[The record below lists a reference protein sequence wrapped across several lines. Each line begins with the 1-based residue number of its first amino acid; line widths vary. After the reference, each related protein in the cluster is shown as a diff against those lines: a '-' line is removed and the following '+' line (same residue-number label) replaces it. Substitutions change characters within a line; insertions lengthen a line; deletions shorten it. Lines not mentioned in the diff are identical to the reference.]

1 MLPSTQSKISAF
13 GYLVVAGGCLS
24 LLGAC
29 SGEPTEQSS
38 ESFSAMADVHNDPS
52 VIESTAEIDKLLL
65 SKIPTVT
72 GRPVSS
78 SLIRYCSIVPVV

>member
-24 LLGAC
+24 LLSAC
-29 SGEPTEQSS
+29 GGEPVEQSS

-52 VIESTAEIDKLLL
+52 VIESTAEIDKLL
-65 SKIPTVT
+65 V
-72 GRPVSS
+72 
-78 SLIRYCSIVPVV
+78 